1 MDATSHNIYLDG
13 LDELIR
19 ALLIE
24 LDYDFSHFHWKNSVE
39 TNTIAYRS
47 ILEAY
52 QASRIVKNKEVRST
66 MAYVLKAI
74 AESITNNERLNLNDL
89 LFPEGKES
97 NDET

>member
-1 MDATSHNIYLDG
+1 
-13 LDELIR
+13 
-19 ALLIE
+19 
-24 LDYDFSHFHWKNSVE
+24 
-39 TNTIAYRS
+39 
-47 ILEAY
+47 
-52 QASRIVKNKEVRST
+52 